1 MLPYVDTVMRVI
13 LNRLS
18 ISTKSLSHLIQ
29 ATASLF
35 RKQQS
40 NDSAPTA
47 NGVVPL
53 IFEMLLDGLRMKARI
68 LPSTLRSMLEVSK
81 LPFEQVARLSLCF
94 RRSQPQISQALFPQV
109 FVIFHP
115 CSDYWTLVFISSST
129 MFG

>member
-13 LNRLS
+13 LNRLC

-81 LPFEQVARLSLCF
+81 IPCEQVARLSLYF
-94 RRSQPQISQALFPQV
+94 RRSRPHISQALFPQV
-109 FVIFHP
+109 FVIFRH

-129 MFG
+129 TLG